1 MDAAA
6 IAAASATATLAAAQV
21 RASRQQRLPCHQEL
35 LLGSKCTSRP
45 PSLHGLSGSCGQLRR
60 FRATHEV
67 GDRAAAAS
75 RRTRGAA
82 ATGGGGGGSGDSG
95 GAEPVLVDIREMP
108 DGSTITAR
116 RDKAAGAAPP
126 PAPAQTAIADVE
138 EEPAEATG
146 VAATVVGEPV
156 TAGRAADR
164 AALTALP
171 GDSLRDEPGDVEPPT
186 GDQAE
191 PAATTEAPAVGAAA
205 GSSSAAAEA
214 PVAPA
219 EAQPADERQAGSAAS
234 PAAGQVLELQ
244 RLAGG
249 NGRSSEALEAA
260 YEDEELPAVSN
271 GGAAS
276 TEAGAD
282 AEAPLRLLP
291 DELAPSRPG
300 TAEDVRSSR
309 EQAAASA
316 LRASMSEAS
325 SNQAPSTYM
334 TPQDALA
341 ENSSMSAASP
351 GVEVS
356 QRFLSDTGRA
366 SDYQEAAVH
375 SSTAPAAPA
384 AAPAAP
390 AAAPALPSSASRPV
404 LAGYIASL
412 LQQRKGLAWA
422 LIVPVVIF
430 ALDGA
435 GKIMGA
441 LVEAIGVHPH
451 KQYGKLL
458 LALPGV
464 GELWIARILHSS
476 RVRLLALLK
485 RKGRSK
491 EVEQDELQ
499 GEVQTVAGAI
509 ARVALVTFVFSS
521 LSRFV
526 VS

>member
-1 MDAAA
+1 MAVA
-6 IAAASATATLAAAQV
+6 
-21 RASRQQRLPCHQEL
+21 
-35 LLGSKCTSRP
+35 
-45 PSLHGLSGSCGQLRR
+45 
-60 FRATHEV
+60 
-67 GDRAAAAS
+67 
-75 RRTRGAA
+75 
-82 ATGGGGGGSGDSG
+82 
-95 GAEPVLVDIREMP
+95 EMP
-108 DGSTITAR
+108 DGSTMYTA
-116 RDKAAGAAPP
+116 AADSG
-126 PAPAQTAIADVE
+126 
-138 EEPAEATG
+138 EEPAEATAP
-146 VAATVVGEPV
+146 AATVVGEPA
-156 TAGRAADR
+156 TAGSATDTAPS
-164 AALTALP
+164 TALP

-191 PAATTEAPAVGAAA
+191 PAATTEAPAVAAAA
-205 GSSSAAAEA
+205 GSSITPAEA

-219 EAQPADERQAGSAAS
+219 EAQPADERQAGTAAS
-234 PAAGQVLELQ
+234 PAAEQVSELQ
-244 RLAGG
+244 GLAGAAG
-249 NGRSSEALEAA
+249 GGGRSSEVLEAA
-260 YEDEELPAVSN
+260 YEDEELPAASN

-276 TEAGAD
+276 TEAGSD
-282 AEAPLRLLP
+282 AEAPLRLPP
-291 DELAPSRPG
+291 DEHAPSRPA

-309 EQAAASA
+309 ERAAASA
-316 LRASMSEAS
+316 LRASVSEAS
-325 SNQAPSTYM
+325 GNQAPSTDM

-356 QRFLSDTGRA
+356 QSLLSDTGRA
-366 SDYQEAAVH
+366 SDHREAAVH
-375 SSTAPAAPA
+375 GSTAPAAPA

-390 AAAPALPSSASRPV
+390 AAAPAPPPSASRPV

-476 RVRLLALLK
+476 RLRLLALLK
-485 RKGRSK
+485 GKGRSK

-509 ARVALVTFVFSS
+509 ARVALVTFVLSS